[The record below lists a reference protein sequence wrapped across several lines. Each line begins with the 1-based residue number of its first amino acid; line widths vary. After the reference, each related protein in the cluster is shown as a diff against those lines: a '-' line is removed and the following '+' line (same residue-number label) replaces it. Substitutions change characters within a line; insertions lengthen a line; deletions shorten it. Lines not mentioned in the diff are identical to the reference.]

1 MLLER
6 IKNTISLDLS
16 YMIWYNLFADAGV
29 FISNQ
34 NNVIIWDEVKPYCFR
49 LSSIDYVFCFFFL
62 TLGNRILFNIK
73 RYPGE
78 FGCRDKSV
86 GGSPTICW

>member
-29 FISNQ
+29 FIKNQ
-34 NNVIIWDEVKPYCFR
+34 NNVIISDDQKQ
-49 LSSIDYVFCFFFL
+49 
-62 TLGNRILFNIK
+62 
-73 RYPGE
+73 
-78 FGCRDKSV
+78 
-86 GGSPTICW
+86 